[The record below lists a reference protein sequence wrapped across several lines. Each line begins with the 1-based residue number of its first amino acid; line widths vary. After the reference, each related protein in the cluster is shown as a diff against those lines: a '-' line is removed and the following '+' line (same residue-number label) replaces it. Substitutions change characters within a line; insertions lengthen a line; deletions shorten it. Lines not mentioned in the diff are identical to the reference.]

1 MTDKLQKLLSNESVT
16 GVVSDSWEDV
26 LEPILL
32 EQQRIM
38 VSKENMCSPEE
49 LRGFTSAY
57 RVLESFVIKHRKQ
70 K

>member
-1 MTDKLQKLLSNESVT
+1 MTNKLEQLLSNDSIT
-16 GVVSDSWEDV
+16 AVVSDSWEDV

-38 VSKENMCSPEE
+38 VSKEKICSPEE

-57 RVLESFVIKHRKQ
+57 RVLEGFVIKHRKQ